1 MNRLQIAD
9 SIYTIIKKFEKYI
22 VFVCGVCRDQ
32 FVPS

>member
-9 SIYTIIKKFEKYI
+9 PIYSIIKAFEKYTAS
-22 VFVCGVCRDQ
+22 VCGVCRDQ